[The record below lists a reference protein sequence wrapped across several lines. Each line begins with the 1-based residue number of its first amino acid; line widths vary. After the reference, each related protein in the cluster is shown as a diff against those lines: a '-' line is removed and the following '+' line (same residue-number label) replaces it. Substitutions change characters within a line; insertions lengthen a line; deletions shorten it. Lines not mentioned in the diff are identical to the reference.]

1 MKACSSTLFPHYFP
15 GKARAPGT
23 APGSKAHHQT
33 INTSSLQRSRVPRHP
48 TAASATPSRVTAP
61 LEPAFLRGDIGV
73 RKNKRIF
80 LAAPLP
86 LFVPW
91 KESASCQRCYRSQPG
106 QVSKAWSSVRPP
118 AYCSSPLCPLF
129 QPSPNARR
137 CLNLCTHG
145 SQSGAGLCWRKKCSK
160 LIHARGR
167 VPSSSPVA
175 WRGAQCQGLRASL
188 AGDCRVAF
196 STPGSTFSF
205 HTGPC
210 LFRI

>member
-1 MKACSSTLFPHYFP
+1 M
-15 GKARAPGT
+15 
-23 APGSKAHHQT
+23 
-33 INTSSLQRSRVPRHP
+33 
-48 TAASATPSRVTAP
+48 TAP

-129 QPSPNARR
+129 KTMLPALPKCQAMPEPLHPRVSKWSWALLEEEVLKTYPRQRQSPQQLP
-137 CLNLCTHG
+137 CG
-145 SQSGAGLCWRKKCSK
+145 MEG
-160 LIHARGR
+160 
-167 VPSSSPVA
+167 SPVPGPA
-175 WRGAQCQGLRASL
+175 GISCWGLPGGIFHPREHIFLPHWPVPVPNL
-188 AGDCRVAF
+188 AI
-196 STPGSTFSF
+196 S
-205 HTGPC
+205 
-210 LFRI
+210 